1 MLLLLGSR
9 PPPELPSGPGD
20 PLAIEAIA
28 NRAPPGW
35 RSLVIVDP
43 QAGTA
48 GLPALARIGAAA
60 SADLFRA
67 EPLGE
72 ALIGDAGPVERV
84 VLCLVFSNPV
94 EGREA
99 EFNDWYSRRHL
110 PDVLRV
116 PGYLSAQRFSLES
129 GDGVA
134 LPNWRYLAVYEV
146 DRANYAAA
154 LAEVAAR
161 SGTDLMP
168 ISDAAARPLS
178 AHFHM
183 PAGRR
188 LLPRGLANSLNLTVA
203 ANGG

>member
-9 PPPELPSGPGD
+9 PPPELPCGPDD
-20 PLAIEAIA
+20 PLALEAIED
-28 NRAPPGW
+28 RAPPGW
-35 RSLVIVDP
+35 RSLVIADR

-48 GLPALARIGAAA
+48 GFPALARTDAAA